1 MLQTP
6 LPRPQTDEVDVPRLT
21 QPLRRHALPL
31 LSAAL
36 LAGALT
42 YVLAAQQAP
51 VYQTMSSVVAVD
63 NGDDSLVTEGLFA
76 APPLEPGVLQEALRD
91 ESVIEGIAGRVL
103 ASGLAP
109 SQAQA
114 LAQAVRAQRDNT
126 VFELVTVTPQGS
138 RSNLYEV
145 WGSAGTP
152 AAAQV
157 LVNASVDALQA
168 WDQQRAQERIALA
181 RTSLARQLTA
191 LGRNEPDLEASD
203 LRWDTFQATQAR
215 LLGQLARAEVLAPA
229 AIATLNVVARAPEPD
244 QASGASPLRR
254 AALAALLTLFAASAA
269 VLLFE
274 AWRRRVYDE
283 RGLRDL
289 GLPLLGQ
296 LPPLGAGV
304 LQGSA
309 LPDSVGFLRVNVL
322 SQLPEGGPRR
332 LVVAGVQDPA
342 GSGNVVTALAASLAR
357 AGQRVLIVDSQA
369 PRTQGQGGPQEA
381 PLPGAGA
388 GSFEQAGSVPTRRVA
403 EGVDLLP
410 LGGGDP
416 THARAT
422 VERLSAGYDLTL
434 IDTPP
439 LLRRSDALLWGA
451 GAAGLVLVLEA
462 GASSAH
468 EVERA
473 LQSAGLARVRVL
485 GAVLSERPSSRGP
498 RRLTGSQRPLAES
511 GVKPGEVT
519 AR

>member
-36 LAGALT
+36 LAGGLT
-42 YVLAAQQAP
+42 YFLAAQQAP
-51 VYQTMSSVVAVD
+51 VYQTMSSVVAVN
-63 NGDDSLVTEGLFA
+63 NGDDSLENEGLFA

-91 ESVIEGIAGRVL
+91 ERVIEGIAGRVL

-126 VFELVTVTPQGS
+126 YFEMVSVTPQGS

-157 LVNASVDALQA
+157 LVNASVDALRA

-181 RTSLARQLTA
+181 RTSLQRQLTA
-191 LGRNEPDLEASD
+191 LNRNEPDLEASD
-203 LRWDTFQATQAR
+203 LRWDTFQATQAQ
-215 LLGQLARAEVLAPA
+215 LLRQLARAEVLAPA
-229 AIATLNVVARAPEPD
+229 AVATLNVVARAPEPRR
-244 QASGASPLRR
+244 ASGASPLRR

-296 LPPLGAGV
+296 LPPLGAGA
-304 LQGSA
+304 LQGGP
-309 LPDSVGFLRVNVL
+309 LPESVGFLRVNVL
-322 SQLPEGGPRR
+322 SQLPEGAPRR
-332 LVVAGVQDPA
+332 LVFAGVQKAA
-342 GSGNVVTALAASLAR
+342 GSSNAVTALAASLAA
-357 AGQRVLIVDSQA
+357 AGQRVLIVDGQNQGSQ
-369 PRTQGQGGPQEA
+369 PQGA
-381 PLPGAGA
+381 PLPGAGHHSPERPSA
-388 GSFEQAGSVPTRRVA
+388 VPTRRVA

-410 LGGGDP
+410 LGGTDP
-416 THARAT
+416 AHARAT
-422 VERLSAGYDLTL
+422 VERLGAGYDLTL
-434 IDTPP
+434 IDSPP

-451 GAAGLVLVLEA
+451 GAAGLVLVLEP
-462 GASSAH
+462 GASSTH

-485 GAVLSERPSSRGP
+485 GAVLSEQQPSGGTRQLSG
-498 RRLTGSQRPLAES
+498 GQRPLVEG
-511 GVKPGEVT
+511 GVHPGEVT